1 MNKNILCIAL
11 FILVSTLACKREFD
25 AEPTYANPSIAGTW
39 AKQQPFYQ
47 PSSQRFDSATNT
59 WRTFGAF
66 SFTSDA
72 EPDKLGFANPYVAG
86 KGTNALDFNRLYT
99 AQNLTSDSGYY
110 NVIIPKCFQLI
121 PKSKDSL
128 QTGTVIVLEQLVKV
142 FRRDKSSF
150 NIKISPS
157 TQPGTYNT
165 ISGLL
170 EVEIAFDESSIG
182 GPSIIRRKYRFTP

>member
-1 MNKNILCIAL
+1 MNYKILIVFIAT
-11 FILVSTLACKREFD
+11 ILVSSCKREFD
-25 AEPTYANPSIAGTW
+25 AQPTFANPSIAGTW

-47 PSSQRFDSATNT
+47 PASQRFDSVTNT

-66 SFTSDA
+66 TFTSDA
-72 EPDKLGFANPYVAG
+72 EPDKIGFANPYVAG
-86 KGTNALDFNRLYT
+86 KGTNALDFNRLYS

-110 NVIIPKCFQLI
+110 NVTIPKCFQLI

-128 QTGTVIVLEQLVKV
+128 QTGTVVVLEQMVKV
-142 FRRDKSSF
+142 FRRDKTSF

-157 TQPGTYNT
+157 IQPGTYNT

-170 EVEIAFDESSIG
+170 EVEVAFDESSIG
-182 GPSIIRRKYRFTP
+182 GASLIRRKYRFTP

>member
-1 MNKNILCIAL
+1 MNHKILIIFIATV
-11 FILVSTLACKREFD
+11 IVSSCKREFD
-25 AEPTYANPSIAGTW
+25 AQPTFANPSIAGTW

-47 PSSQRFDSATNT
+47 PNSQRFDSATNT

-66 SFTSDA
+66 TFTSDA
-72 EPDKLGFANPYVAG
+72 EPDKIGFANPYVAG

-110 NVIIPKCFQLI
+110 NVTIPKCFQLI

-128 QTGTVIVLEQLVKV
+128 QTGTVVVLEQLVKV

-157 TQPGTYNT
+157 SQPGTYNT

-170 EVEIAFDESSIG
+170 EIEVAFDESSIG
-182 GPSIIRRKYRFTP
+182 GPSLTRRRYRFTP

>member
-1 MNKNILCIAL
+1 MKNLLIAIS
-11 FILVSTLACKREFD
+11 FITITITSCKREFE
-25 AEPTYANPSIAGTW
+25 AQPTYANASIAGTW

-47 PSSQRFDSATNT
+47 PASQRFDSATNT

-86 KGTNALDFNRLYT
+86 KGTNALDFNRLYS

-110 NVIIPKCFQLI
+110 NVTIPKCFQLI

-128 QTGTVIVLEQLVKV
+128 QTGTVLVLEQLVKV

-157 TQPGTYNT
+157 YQPGTYST
-165 ISGLL
+165 VSGLL